1 MVTWPFI
8 PVSRPAACLASQ
20 AAGETAHLLLRRFS
34 SRVDTP
40 MIIVQATLNSST
52 GLVSYFNFTNL
63 HLQKGSCKVTVTVI
77 CRGNPH
83 ELGCCPSS
91 CPVNHFVHT
100 PLSLHFGPWAREQ
113 RPTCRPNCVLC
124 PSDCQWLQLLQ
135 CSTINFSIQTPSRQ
149 SALLGHAGRL
159 CLRCSWGVCDGWV
172 VLGLSF
178 RFCLASPRWSS
189 DHFGGTLRFTVQL
202 CFWNVFISP
211 KASQSVQE
219 ASSCPAIWIYPPHR
233 HSYPLR
239 FICWTSLENSRVGP
253 LHLSCGSSRGAT
265 SSGTKP
271 HLSTWRWLGS
281 ECKENSAGSPIT
293 NWTNSDGGASPDA
306 LAAGASHVEFTW
318 YFLYTFCLGTRQGN
332 CSAAGATSLW
342 LGKSKAGL
350 EQHPVEVLINHWRL
364 FTLSNRKML
373 SVQS

>member
-1 MVTWPFI
+1 
-8 PVSRPAACLASQ
+8 
-20 AAGETAHLLLRRFS
+20 
-34 SRVDTP
+34 

-178 RFCLASPRWSS
+178 RFCLASPKMKFGPLWGNPSVYSS
-189 DHFGGTLRFTVQL
+189 ALLLECVHFPKSLPICSRGIILPCHLNLSTPQTLLPPPIYLLNIVRKFSGWT
-202 CFWNVFISP
+202 I
-211 KASQSVQE
+211 ASQ
-219 ASSCPAIWIYPPHR
+219 
-233 HSYPLR
+233 L
-239 FICWTSLENSRVGP
+239 
-253 LHLSCGSSRGAT
+253 
-265 SSGTKP
+265 
-271 HLSTWRWLGS
+271 
-281 ECKENSAGSPIT
+281 
-293 NWTNSDGGASPDA
+293 
-306 LAAGASHVEFTW
+306 
-318 YFLYTFCLGTRQGN
+318 
-332 CSAAGATSLW
+332 
-342 LGKSKAGL
+342 
-350 EQHPVEVLINHWRL
+350 RL
-364 FTLSNRKML
+364 FQGCHILWNKATLVHLTMTGIR
-373 SVQS
+373 V

>member
-113 RPTCRPNCVLC
+113 RPTCRPNCVL
-124 PSDCQWLQLLQ
+124 SKWLPVTATTAMLNNQLQHSNSKSPERFAWACRSLV
-135 CSTINFSIQTPSRQ
+135 PEM
-149 SALLGHAGRL
+149 LLG
-159 CLRCSWGVCDGWV
+159 CMWW
-172 VLGLSF
+172 
-178 RFCLASPRWSS
+178 
-189 DHFGGTLRFTVQL
+189 
-202 CFWNVFISP
+202 
-211 KASQSVQE
+211 
-219 ASSCPAIWIYPPHR
+219 
-233 HSYPLR
+233 
-239 FICWTSLENSRVGP
+239 
-253 LHLSCGSSRGAT
+253 LSC
-265 SSGTKP
+265 SGV
-271 HLSTWRWLGS
+271 
-281 ECKENSAGSPIT
+281 I
-293 NWTNSDGGASPDA
+293 
-306 LAAGASHVEFTW
+306 
-318 YFLYTFCLGTRQGN
+318 
-332 CSAAGATSLW
+332 
-342 LGKSKAGL
+342 
-350 EQHPVEVLINHWRL
+350 I
-364 FTLSNRKML
+364 
-373 SVQS
+373 

>member
-40 MIIVQATLNSST
+40 MITVQATLNSST
-52 GLVSYFNFTNL
+52 GLVSSFNFTNL
-63 HLQKGSCKVTVTVI
+63 HLQKGSCKITVTVI

-113 RPTCRPNCVLC
+113 RPTSNPTVWYFQVTA
-124 PSDCQWLQLLQ
+124 SDCNYCNAQQSKSAFKLQVA
-135 CSTINFSIQTPSRQ
+135 R
-149 SALLGHAGRL
+149 ALCLGHAGRL

-172 VLGLSF
+172 LLGLSF

-239 FICWTSLENSRVGP
+239 FICWTSLENSPVGP

-271 HLSTWRWLGS
+271 HLSTWRWQGS
-281 ECKENSAGSPIT
+281 ECKENLCGI
-293 NWTNSDGGASPDA
+293 SDHQLDQLQWWRCFSG
-306 LAAGASHVEFTW
+306 
-318 YFLYTFCLGTRQGN
+318 CLGSRSIPCGIHLVLLVHLLPGH
-332 CSAAGATSLW
+332 AARKLLGCRCYCYFIVIGKVKSWSGATSCW
-342 LGKSKAGL
+342 ST
-350 EQHPVEVLINHWRL
+350 H
-364 FTLSNRKML
+364 
-373 SVQS
+373 